1 MAKVLVVDDDRD
13 ILDMVELLLSTK
25 QYTVQSVF
33 NGDEVT
39 QITKTFLPDVI
50 LLDVNLGGH
59 DGRIICKQ
67 LKTDLISKHIPVILF
82 SATPGLANTYPEC
95 EASDFLAKPFD
106 ADELFEKIEKHM
118 N

>member
-13 ILDMVELLLSTK
+13 IVDMVELLLSTR
-25 QYTVQSVF
+25 QYNVQSVY

-39 QITKTFLPDVI
+39 QMTKTFLPDVI
-50 LLDVNLGGH
+50 LLDVNLGEY

-67 LKTDLISKHIPVILF
+67 LKTDLLLKHIPVILF
-82 SATPGLANTYPEC
+82 SATPGLADNYPKC
-95 EASDFLAKPFD
+95 EATDFLAKPFD
-106 ADELFEKIEKHM
+106 AYELFEKIEKHV